1 MDFKLHNLHGY
12 LIAYKAEKNKRVPTP
27 FRVFTQLL
35 MYLMVRG
42 CWAVQVTM
50 LAHYQQNIVA
60 SICIPERSST

>member
-12 LIAYKAEKNKRVPTP
+12 LIAYKAEKNKQVPTP